1 MDQDLHQSPRVSRQ
15 LPSSIDMGQSAG
27 LKTAPQVTATYR
39 RIAKGLTSGQLD
51 ALLLVG
57 QHLTS
62 NEIASVLGISRHTVD
77 QRIRMAMR
85 SLGVKGR
92 RHAARIVVEKYG
104 PIFKWTTKCDEPFV
118 LPTAIRKT
126 RLSRSALAD
135 PLTATVPPFEA
146 WNVPSIVIRVL
157 VLVWGSVLATGIYLA
172 GLGSLGR
179 LVHY

>member
-1 MDQDLHQSPRVSRQ
+1 
-15 LPSSIDMGQSAG
+15 MGQRAG
-27 LKTAPQVTATYR
+27 LKTASQVTATYP
-39 RIAKGLTSGQLD
+39 RIAEGLTRGQLD

-104 PIFKWTTKCDEPFV
+104 PIFQWTTTCDEPFV
-118 LPTAIRKT
+118 LPTAIGKT
-126 RLSRSALAD
+126 RLSRSAVAH
-135 PLTATVPPFEA
+135 PLTAAVPPFDD
-146 WNVPSIVIRVL
+146 WNVASSLICVL
-157 VLVWGSVLATGIYLA
+157 MLVFGSVFAMGIYFA
-172 GLGSLGR
+172 GLESLGR
-179 LVHY
+179 LLHY